1 MTLPQSPDKQPANSN
16 TRSST
21 ELSATK
27 SAELALIPPH
37 VAIIMDGNNRW
48 ARARGLSGVRGHRAG
63 VEAVRGV
70 IRRAVECEVKT
81 LSLFAFSSEN
91 WKRPAT
97 EVNALMELFLMAL
110 KREVKKLHERN
121 IRLTILGERE
131 GFSHA
136 IQKHIQRA
144 EMLTGENTG
153 MHLVIAANYGGQWEI
168 ARAARKLAQQ
178 VADGELTADEV
189 DETRLDQTLHASQV
203 PPVDLCIRTSGEQ
216 RLSNF
221 MLWQL
226 AYAELYFS
234 PLLWPDFDADAFDAA
249 LADFSQRKR
258 RFGMTDEQLS
268 SAPSSKSSPTKT
280 EAQGA

>member
-1 MTLPQSPDKQPANSN
+1 MPS
-16 TRSST
+16 
-21 ELSATK
+21 
-27 SAELALIPPH
+27 H

-48 ARARGLSGVRGHRAG
+48 ARARGLSGARGHRAG
-63 VEAVRGV
+63 VEAVRAVIERAAERGV
-70 IRRAVECEVKT
+70 GT

-91 WKRPAT
+91 WKRPAA

-121 IRLTILGERE
+121 IRLSIIGEQR

-144 EMLTGENTG
+144 QALTADNTG
-153 MHLVIAANYGGQWEI
+153 MHLVIAANYGGQWDI
-168 ARAARKLAQQ
+168 TRAARQLAEQ
-178 VADGELTADEV
+178 VAAGELSPDAIDEARMDAAMGV
-189 DETRLDQTLHASQV
+189 EQV

-221 MLWQL
+221 LLWQL
-226 AYAELYFS
+226 AYAELHFS
-234 PLLWPDFDADAFDAA
+234 PLLWPDFNGAAFDKAVD
-249 LADFSQRKR
+249 DFCLRRR
-258 RFGMTDEQLS
+258 RFGMTDEQI
-268 SAPSSKSSPTKT
+268 

>member
-1 MTLPQSPDKQPANSN
+1 MTLPQPPDKQPANVN

-21 ELSATK
+21 EFSATK
-27 SAELALIPPH
+27 SAQLALLPAH

-48 ARARGLSGVRGHRAG
+48 ARSRGLSGARGHRAG
-63 VEAVRGV
+63 VEAVRAV
-70 IRRAVECEVKT
+70 IRRAVECEVET

-91 WKRPAT
+91 WKRPAA

-144 EMLTGENTG
+144 ETLTSENTG

-168 ARAARKLAQQ
+168 ALAARKLAQQ
-178 VADGELTADEV
+178 VADGELTVAEIDEV
-189 DETRLDQTLHASQV
+189 RMDQVIHASQM

-234 PLLWPDFDADAFDAA
+234 PLLWPDFGAEAFDAA

-268 SAPSSKSSPTKT
+268 SAPSLTLSPTKT

>member
-1 MTLPQSPDKQPANSN
+1 MTSPQLPEEQTGGAAPSHSEESLP
-16 TRSST
+16 
-21 ELSATK
+21 L
-27 SAELALIPPH
+27 H

-63 VEAVRGV
+63 VEAVRTV
-70 IRRAVECEVKT
+70 IQRAAERGVKT

-91 WKRPAT
+91 WKRPAA

-110 KREVKKLHERN
+110 KREVKKLNERN
-121 IRLTILGERE
+121 VRLSIIGEQR
-131 GFSHA
+131 GFSNA

-144 EMLTGENTG
+144 EALTAANTG
-153 MHLVIAANYGGQWEI
+153 MHLVIAANYGGQWDI
-168 ARAARKLAQQ
+168 TRAAKQLAEQ
-178 VADGELTADEV
+178 VAAGELVAADI
-189 DETRLDQTLHASQV
+189 DEARFDVAMNTHQV

-226 AYAELYFS
+226 AYAELHFS
-234 PLLWPDFDADAFDAA
+234 PLLWPDFDAVAFDKA
-249 LADFSQRKR
+249 LDDFCQRRR
-258 RFGMTDEQLS
+258 RFGMTDEQI
-268 SAPSSKSSPTKT
+268 

>member
-1 MTLPQSPDKQPANSN
+1 MTSPQLPPQQPGGTEPS
-16 TRSST
+16 RSEGVMPS
-21 ELSATK
+21 
-27 SAELALIPPH
+27 H

-48 ARARGLSGVRGHRAG
+48 ARARGLSGARGHRAG
-63 VEAVRGV
+63 VEAVRAVIERAAERGV
-70 IRRAVECEVKT
+70 GT

-91 WKRPAT
+91 WKRPAA

-121 IRLTILGERE
+121 IRLSIIGEQR

-144 EMLTGENTG
+144 QALTADNTG
-153 MHLVIAANYGGQWEI
+153 MHLVIAANYGGQWDI
-168 ARAARKLAQQ
+168 TRAARQLAEQ
-178 VADGELTADEV
+178 VAAGELSPDAIDEARMDAAMGV
-189 DETRLDQTLHASQV
+189 EQV

-221 MLWQL
+221 LLWQL
-226 AYAELYFS
+226 AYAELHFS
-234 PLLWPDFDADAFDAA
+234 PLLWPDFNGAAFDKAVD
-249 LADFSQRKR
+249 DFCLRRR
-258 RFGMTDEQLS
+258 RFGMTDEQI
-268 SAPSSKSSPTKT
+268 

>member
-1 MTLPQSPDKQPANSN
+1 MTSSQLPDKQPDGA
-16 TRSST
+16 
-21 ELSATK
+21 LS
-27 SAELALIPPH
+27 LARGQGVLPGH

-48 ARARGLSGVRGHRAG
+48 ARARGLSGARGHRAG
-63 VEAVRGV
+63 VEALRGV
-70 IRRAVECEVKT
+70 IGRAAERRIGT

-91 WKRPAT
+91 WKRPAA

-121 IRLTILGERE
+121 IRLTIIGERE

-136 IQKHIQRA
+136 IQKHIARA
-144 EMLTGENTG
+144 EELTALNDG
-153 MHLVIAANYGGQWEI
+153 MHLVIAANYGGQWDI
-168 ARAARKLAQQ
+168 AMAARRLAQQ
-178 VADGELTADEV
+178 VAAGELLPEAIDEA
-189 DETRLDQTLHASQV
+189 RLDAELARVSV

-221 MLWQL
+221 TLWQL

-234 PLLWPDFDADAFDAA
+234 PLLWPDFNAEAFDRA
-249 LADFSQRKR
+249 LEDFCRRKR
-258 RFGMTDEQLS
+258 RFGMTDEQI
-268 SAPSSKSSPTKT
+268 